1 LESTMENLNIV
12 ITADVKKA
20 LSGLSSINTQ
30 LSKLSTTT
38 GAKATKSINT
48 VTKTAK
54 SGTSSMLAGLSK
66 LTIVIQTLRRAF
78 DYLGKSIQESMDY
91 GETINLFQTSMR
103 ALGKKAGDEF
113 AFLGKAESFTS
124 SLSESLSLDPDLMM
138 NYQAIFAQMSSSMGV
153 TESAAYDLS
162 ESFTML
168 GADIASLFNID
179 VESAYQKLQSAL
191 SGQARAMREF
201 GVDISVAT
209 MQEKAYALGINKSVT
224 AMTQA
229 EKAQLRYIMIM
240 EGLTVA
246 QGDMART
253 LESPANQLRILSAQ
267 FVQLTRA
274 IGNVFIPMVTAV
286 LPYINAVVMGVKNLI
301 TSLAKLV
308 GYEIPDF
315 KATPVQIFDTED
327 ATGEV
332 DDVTESV
339 KNLKKATLGIDELN
353 IMSDN
358 SSASAG
364 ATAGGSRIDL
374 SAQIAEMNAAYK
386 DMVAGITD
394 SVGSKSTDI
403 LESWRVSFAEFKAAW
418 GGECQKTL
426 GIILNIFNN
435 IGQSVANL
443 WTGLKNAWNEAGNGT
458 SIIQGVWDV
467 FNELLLLVER
477 IWGSTAD
484 WLGGLDW
491 SPFMSSVAGAVS
503 ALQPL
508 VSVLSNTLA
517 WLYQTVLLPIATWTI
532 EQAAPASIAAVTAA
546 LQMLSAF
553 LEPFFAGFQQLWASL
568 QPIVQ
573 WVESVVIVIIDSV
586 RSVFEKL
593 AAVFTEK
600 GSKIQGIVSGIGD
613 IISAVWVVIEPIFNT
628 LRDLVGNVFEYVG
641 NIISTTVGYIID
653 LFSGLIN
660 FVAGIFTGD
669 WERAWGGI
677 KEIFVGIWDY
687 IKGIALSIWEYLKGI
702 WNAIKENV
710 ESIWNG
716 IKSFFSTIW
725 GGIKDAA
732 SSIWNGIKNVVMGV
746 VNGLKNGITTAFN
759 AVKTFLTSCFNAIKN
774 VATSVWNG
782 IWGCIK
788 GVINGILGGIEGMVN
803 GVIKGLNFM
812 INALNKLSFDVP
824 DWVPII
830 GGEKFGFNIK
840 NVSEVKIPRLAD
852 GGVLNSGQMFIARE
866 AGPELVANLGRQTA
880 VMNNDQIVESVS
892 NGVAAANYE
901 QNAILRELVYIGKK
915 ILEKDTVV
923 NAVVSANNII
933 DGLERK
939 NRRDGKTVIPVGY

>member
-1 LESTMENLNIV
+1 
-12 ITADVKKA
+12 
-20 LSGLSSINTQ
+20 
-30 LSKLSTTT
+30 
-38 GAKATKSINT
+38 
-48 VTKTAK
+48 
-54 SGTSSMLAGLSK
+54 
-66 LTIVIQTLRRAF
+66 
-78 DYLGKSIQESMDY
+78 
-91 GETINLFQTSMR
+91 
-103 ALGKKAGDEF
+103 
-113 AFLGKAESFTS
+113 
-124 SLSESLSLDPDLMM
+124 
-138 NYQAIFAQMSSSMGV
+138 
-153 TESAAYDLS
+153 
-162 ESFTML
+162 
-168 GADIASLFNID
+168 
-179 VESAYQKLQSAL
+179 
-191 SGQARAMREF
+191 MREF

-246 QGDMART
+246 QEDMART

-308 GYEIPDF
+308 RYEIPDF

-364 ATAGGSRIDL
+364 ASAGGSTIDL
-374 SAQIAEMNAAYK
+374 SAQIAEMNTAYK

-394 SVGSKSTDI
+394 SIGSKSTDI
-403 LESWRVSFAEFKAAW
+403 LESWRVSFAEFKAVW

-443 WTGLKNAWNEAGNGT
+443 WTGLKNAWNEARNGT
-458 SIIQGVWDV
+458 SIIQGVWGV

-477 IWGSTAD
+477 IWASTAD
-484 WLGGLDW
+484 WLSGLDW

-508 VSVLSNTLA
+508 VSILGNTLA

-553 LEPFFAGFQQLWASL
+553 LEPFFAGFQQLWTSL

-600 GSKIQGIVSGIGD
+600 GSQIQGIVSGIGD

-628 LRDLVGNVFEYVG
+628 LRDLVGNVFEYIG
-641 NIISTTVGYIID
+641 NIISTKVGFIID

-732 SSIWNGIKNVVMGV
+732 TSIWNGIKNVVMGV

-759 AVKTFLTSCFNAIKN
+759 AVKSFLTSCFNTIKN
-774 VATSVWNG
+774 VATSIWNG

-824 DWVPII
+824 DWVPVI
-830 GGEKFGFNIK
+830 GGGKFGFNIQ
-840 NVSEVKIPRLAD
+840 NVSEVSIPRLAD

-866 AGPELVANLGRQTA
+866 SGPELVANLGRQTA

-915 ILEKDTVV
+915 LLEKDTIV
-923 NAVVSANNII
+923 NAVVGANDIVG
-933 DGLERK
+933 GLQRK
-939 NRRDGKTVIPVGY
+939 NRRDGKTIVPVGY

>member
-1 LESTMENLNIV
+1 MESTMENLNIV

-20 LSGLSSINTQ
+20 LSGLSSLNSQ

-38 GAKATKSINT
+38 GTKATKSINS
-48 VTKTAK
+48 VTNSAK
-54 SGTSSMLAGLSK
+54 SGTKSMISGLSK
-66 LTIVIQTLRRAF
+66 LTIVIQTLRKAF

-113 AFLGKAESFTS
+113 AFLGKAEAFTS

-138 NYQAIFAQMSSSMGV
+138 NYQAKFAQMSSSMGM
-153 TESAAYDLS
+153 TEAAAYDLS

-168 GADIASLFNID
+168 GADIASLFNTD
-179 VESAYQKLQSAL
+179 VESAYSKLQSAL
-191 SGQARAMREF
+191 AGQSRAMREF

-209 MQEKAYALGINKSVT
+209 MQEKAYELGIKKSVT

-286 LPYINAVVMGVKNLI
+286 LPYINAVVMGIKNLV
-301 TSLAKLV
+301 TNLAKLV

-315 KATPVQIFDTED
+315 KATPVEIFDTED
-327 ATGEV
+327 ASGEV
-332 DDVTESV
+332 DDVTKSV
-339 KNLKKATLGIDELN
+339 KNLKKTMLGIDELN
-353 IMSDN
+353 VMNDN
-358 SSASAG
+358 SAAADASAG
-364 ATAGGSRIDL
+364 GSSIDL

-386 DMVAGITD
+386 DMVAGITE
-394 SVGSKSTDI
+394 SVGSKSSDI

-426 GIILNIFNN
+426 GIIYNIFNN
-435 IGQSVANL
+435 IGKSVANL
-443 WTGLKNAWNEAGNGT
+443 WNGLKKAWKEAGNGK
-458 SIIQGVWDV
+458 SIVQGLWDV

-477 IWGSTAD
+477 IWGATAD

-491 SPFMSSVAGAVS
+491 SPFMSAVAGAVS

-508 VSVLSNTLA
+508 TSIIGNTLS

-532 EQAAPASIAAVTAA
+532 QSAAPASIAAVTSA

-553 LEPFFAGFQQLWASL
+553 LQPFFAGFQQLWESL
-568 QPIVQ
+568 QPIVA
-573 WVESVVIVIIDSV
+573 WVESVVIVIIDGV
-586 RSVFEKL
+586 RSMFEKL

-613 IISAVWVVIEPIFNT
+613 VISAVWVVIEPIFNM
-628 LRDLVGNVFEYVG
+628 LRDLVANVFEYVG
-641 NIISTTVGYIID
+641 NLISTTVGYIID

-660 FVAGIFTGD
+660 FVAGVFTGD

-687 IKGIALSIWEYLKGI
+687 IKGIALSIKEYLSGI
-702 WNAIKENV
+702 WNAIKGNV

-716 IKSFFSTIW
+716 IKTFFTTIW
-725 GGIKDAA
+725 SGIKDAA
-732 SSIWNGIKNVVMGV
+732 SSIWNGLKNVVMGV
-746 VNGLKNGITTAFN
+746 VDGIKTGITTAFT
-759 AVKTFLTSCFNAIKN
+759 AVKDFLTSCFNTIKN

-782 IWGCIK
+782 IWGAIK

-824 DWVPII
+824 DWVPVI
-830 GGEKFGFNIK
+830 GGKKFGFNIK
-840 NVSEVKIPRLAD
+840 NISEVNLPRLAD

-866 AGPELVANLGRQTA
+866 AGPELVANIGRQTA

-892 NGVAAANYE
+892 NGVAAANAE
-901 QNAILRELVYIGKK
+901 QNAILRELVYIGKR
-915 ILEKDTVV
+915 ILEKETVV
-923 NAVVSANNII
+923 NAVVGTNDIVK
-933 DGLERK
+933 GLK
-939 NRRDGKTVIPVGY
+939 DMNRRTGRTIVPVGI